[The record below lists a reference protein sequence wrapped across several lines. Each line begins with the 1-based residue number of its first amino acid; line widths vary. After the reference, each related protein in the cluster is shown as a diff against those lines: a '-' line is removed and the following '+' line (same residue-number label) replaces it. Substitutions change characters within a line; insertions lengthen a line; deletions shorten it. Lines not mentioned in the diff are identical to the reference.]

1 MKKGV
6 WKIFFI
12 GRSPKA
18 SGSEAEASL
27 RCEGS
32 GAKPESERERSGGE
46 LGELALG
53 EIGER
58 ERTAAKAIQLEEDS

>member
-27 RCEGS
+27 RWEGS
-32 GAKPESERERSGGE
+32 GAKPESE
-46 LGELALG
+46 LALG
-53 EIGER
+53 EIRER